1 MYREDKYMNKI
12 RNILKMNR
20 YYKNITMPKYALLSY
35 TLILLFVSCGQKD
48 KLSIKDQLVTNEAL
62 LTSTLNNDSLIVKR
76 TNSIYAE
83 SFIAFNEVYQSSA
96 KNYNSINNQINGF
109 SKIEHRTENIDFD
122 FSSFAAF
129 YKVLEIN
136 QIGSKDLDSQKN
148 IIFNYYENELS
159 SRKYRRS
166 YEYGSKIAEIVTNN
180 FKNHKGFNIIDDIDE
195 LGYNYP
201 KNFIN
206 IPKSELISN
215 GKELIKINNKLSDLQ
230 KIICNYWEG
239 NNDKQI
245 KKINIEGHWYSILS
259 HKIKNTNMPISEIS
273 KIYAILGLTINE
285 AYKIGEYE
293 EYKTTY
299 ISPNNIIKN
308 NLDQNWQPYLKN
320 NINEFNSI
328 TSIVSLSA
336 SNIISNYLKDN
347 STFIDSSIYKYTGQ
361 VRNYS
366 SLEEAASEAS
376 ISRAYGGIHYI
387 FTVNEAAGQGKFL
400 ASKILNKMK

>member
-1 MYREDKYMNKI
+1 MKKI
-12 RNILKMNR
+12 RNILQMNR
-20 YYKNITMPKYALLSY
+20 YNNNITISKYTLLSY
-35 TLILLFVSCGQKD
+35 TIFLLFVSCTQKD
-48 KLSIKDQLVTNEAL
+48 KLNIQDQLVTCESL
-62 LTSTLNNDSLIVKR
+62 LTNTLNNENFSVKR

-83 SFIAFNEVYQSSA
+83 SFIAFNEVYQNRTNSSP
-96 KNYNSINNQINGF
+96 SINNQINGF
-109 SKIEHRTENIDFD
+109 SKIQPTTENIDFD

-136 QIGSKDLDSQKN
+136 KIGSKALDSQKN
-148 IIFNYYENELS
+148 IIFKYYENDLS
-159 SRKYRRS
+159 TSKYKKS
-166 YEYGSKIAEIVTNN
+166 YDYGSKVAETVTNN
-180 FKNHKGFNIIDDIDE
+180 FKNHKGFSIINDIDE
-195 LGYNYP
+195 LGYNHP
-201 KNFIN
+201 KNFKN

-245 KKINIEGHWYSILS
+245 KKINIEGHWFSILS
-259 HKIKNTNMPISEIS
+259 QKIKNSSLSTADIS
-273 KIYAILGLTINE
+273 KLYAILGLTVNE

-299 ISPNNIIKN
+299 ISPNVIIKN
-308 NLDQNWQPYLKN
+308 NLDKNWDPYLKN

-328 TSIVSLSA
+328 TSVVSLSA
-336 SNIISNYLKDN
+336 SNIISNYLKDDAA
-347 STFIDSSIYKYTGQ
+347 FIDSSIYKYTGQ

-376 ISRAYGGIHYI
+376 ISRAYGGVHYI
-387 FTVNEAAGQGKFL
+387 FTVNEAAGQGKYL
-400 ASKILNKMK
+400 ASKILNKIK

>member
-1 MYREDKYMNKI
+1 MKKI
-12 RNILKMNR
+12 RNILQMSRHN
-20 YYKNITMPKYALLSY
+20 KNITISKYAILSY
-35 TLILLFVSCGQKD
+35 ALAFLLVSCTQKD
-48 KLSIKDQLVTNEAL
+48 KLNIKDQLVTCESL
-62 LTSTLNNDSLIVKR
+62 LTNTLNNENFSVKR

-83 SFIAFNEVYQSSA
+83 SFIAFNEVYLLGD
-96 KNYNSINNQINGF
+96 KNYISINNQINGF
-109 SKIEHRTENIDFD
+109 LKIEPTTENIDFD
-122 FSSFAAF
+122 FSSFAALH
-129 YKVLEIN
+129 KVLEIN
-136 QIGSKDLDSQKN
+136 KIGSKALDSQKN

-159 SRKYRRS
+159 SRRYRKS

-180 FKNHKGFNIIDDIDE
+180 FKKHKAFLIINDIDE

-201 KNFIN
+201 KNFKN

-245 KKINIEGHWYSILS
+245 KKINIEGHWFSILS
-259 HKIKNTNMPISEIS
+259 QKIRNAKISISETS

-308 NLDQNWQPYLKN
+308 NLDNNWEPYLKN

-328 TSIVSLSA
+328 TSVVSLSA

-347 STFIDSSIYKYTGQ
+347 SDFIDSSIYKYTGQ
-361 VRNYS
+361 VRNYN

-376 ISRAYGGIHYI
+376 VSRAYGGIHYI

-400 ASKILNKMK
+400 ASKILNQIK

>member
-1 MYREDKYMNKI
+1 MKKI
-12 RNILKMNR
+12 RNILLMNS
-20 YYKNITMPKYALLSY
+20 YNKNIIIPKYAILSY
-35 TLILLFVSCGQKD
+35 TLFLLFVSCTQKE
-48 KLSIKDQLVTNEAL
+48 KLSIKDQIVINETL
-62 LTSTLNNDSLIVKR
+62 LTSTLNNDSLSVKR
-76 TNSIYAE
+76 TNSIYAQ
-83 SFIAFNEVYQSSA
+83 SFIAFNDVYQLST
-96 KNYNSINNQINGF
+96 KNYKSINDQINGF
-109 SKIEHRTENIDFD
+109 LKIEPTTENIDFD

-136 QIGSKDLDSQKN
+136 KIGSKALDSQKN
-148 IIFNYYENELS
+148 KIFNYYKNELS
-159 SRKYRRS
+159 SRKYRKS
-166 YEYGSKIAEIVTNN
+166 YEYGSKIAETVNNN
-180 FKNHKGFNIIDDIDE
+180 FETNKGFNIINDIDE
-195 LGYNYP
+195 LGYNHP

-215 GKELIKINNKLSDLQ
+215 SKELIKINNKLSDLQ

-245 KKINIEGHWYSILS
+245 KKINIEGHWFSILS
-259 HKIKNTNMPISEIS
+259 QKIRNAKISISETS

-308 NLDQNWQPYLKN
+308 NLDNNWEPYLKN

-328 TSIVSLSA
+328 TSVVSLSA

-347 STFIDSSIYKYTGQ
+347 SAFIDSSIYKYTGQ
-361 VRNYS
+361 VRNYN

-400 ASKILNKMK
+400 ASKILNQIK

>member
-1 MYREDKYMNKI
+1 MKKI
-12 RNILKMNR
+12 RNILLMNS
-20 YYKNITMPKYALLSY
+20 YNKNIIIPKYAILSY
-35 TLILLFVSCGQKD
+35 TLFLLFVSCTQKE
-48 KLSIKDQLVTNEAL
+48 KLSIKDQIVINETL
-62 LTSTLNNDSLIVKR
+62 LTSTLNNDSLSVKR

-83 SFIAFNEVYQSSA
+83 SFMAFNEVYQLNT
-96 KNYNSINNQINGF
+96 KNYKSINNQLNGF
-109 SKIEHRTENIDFD
+109 LKIEPATENIDFN

-129 YKVLEIN
+129 YKVLETNKID
-136 QIGSKDLDSQKN
+136 SKALDSQKN
-148 IIFNYYENELS
+148 KIFKYYENELS
-159 SRKYRRS
+159 SKKYRKS
-166 YEYGSKIAEIVTNN
+166 YEYGSKVAEIVTNN
-180 FKNHKGFNIIDDIDE
+180 FETNKGFNIINDIDE
-195 LGYNYP
+195 LGHNYP

-215 GKELIKINNKLSDLQ
+215 SKELIKINNKLSDLQ

-245 KKINIEGHWYSILS
+245 KKINIEGHWFSILTQ
-259 HKIKNTNMPISEIS
+259 KIKKTKIPISEIS

-308 NLDQNWQPYLKN
+308 NLDKNWEPYLNN

-336 SNIISNYLKDN
+336 SNIISNYLKDDVA
-347 STFIDSSIYKYTGQ
+347 FIDSSIYKYTGY
-361 VRNYS
+361 VRNYN

-400 ASKILNKMK
+400 ATKILNQIK

>member
-1 MYREDKYMNKI
+1 
-12 RNILKMNR
+12 MNR
-20 YYKNITMPKYALLSY
+20 YNRNIIIPKYTILSY
-35 TLILLFVSCGQKD
+35 SFILLFVSCSQKE
-48 KLSIKDQLVTNEAL
+48 KINIKDQLVINESL
-62 LTSTLNNDSLIVKR
+62 LTNTLNNDNFSQKR

-83 SFIAFNEVYQSSA
+83 SYLAFNEVYQQTT
-96 KNYNSINNQINGF
+96 KNYKSINNQINGF
-109 SKIEHRTENIDFD
+109 YKIEPTSENIDLN

-136 QIGSKDLDSQKN
+136 KIGSKSLDSQKN
-148 IIFNYYENELS
+148 IIFKYYEDELS
-159 SRKYRRS
+159 DRKYRKS
-166 YEYGSKIAEIVTNN
+166 YEYGSMIAETVV
-180 FKNHKGFNIIDDIDE
+180 KNLKIHKGFNIINDIDE
-195 LGYNYP
+195 LGYNHP

-215 GKELIKINNKLSDLQ
+215 SKELIKINNKLSDLQ
-230 KIICNYWEG
+230 KIICDFWEG
-239 NNDKQI
+239 NNNERK
-245 KKINIEGHWYSILS
+245 KKINIEGHWFSILTQ
-259 HKIKNTNMPISEIS
+259 KIKNTNIPISEIS
-273 KIYAILGLTINE
+273 KIYAILGLAINE

-308 NLDQNWQPYLKN
+308 NLDKNWEPYLKN
-320 NINEFNSI
+320 NINEYNSI
-328 TSIVSLSA
+328 TSVVSLSA

-347 STFIDSSIYKYTGQ
+347 SPFIDSSIYKYTGQ
-361 VRNYS
+361 ARNYS

-400 ASKILNKMK
+400 ASKILNKIK

>member
-1 MYREDKYMNKI
+1 MN
-12 RNILKMNR
+12 NNN
-20 YYKNITMPKYALLSY
+20 KNLIIPKYTILSY
-35 TLILLFVSCGQKD
+35 SIILLFVSCSQKE
-48 KLSIKDQLVTNEAL
+48 KINIKDQIVTNERL
-62 LTSTLNNDSLIVKR
+62 LTNTLNNENFSQKR

-83 SFIAFNEVYQSSA
+83 SFLAFNEVYQQST
-96 KNYNSINNQINGF
+96 KNNKSINNQINGF
-109 SKIEHRTENIDFD
+109 HKIEPTTENIDFN

-129 YKVLEIN
+129 YKALELN
-136 QIGSKDLDSQKN
+136 KVGSNSLDSQKN
-148 IIFNYYENELS
+148 IIFKYFADEIN
-159 SRKYRRS
+159 SRKYRKS
-166 YEYGSKIAEIVTNN
+166 YVYGSKVAEIIVNN
-180 FKNHKGFNIIDDIDE
+180 FETHQGFNIINDIDE
-195 LGYNYP
+195 LGYNHP

-215 GKELIKINNKLSDLQ
+215 GKDLIKINNKLSDLQ

-239 NNDKQI
+239 NNNEEK
-245 KKINIEGHWYSILS
+245 KKINIEGHWFSILTQ
-259 HKIKNTNMPISEIS
+259 KIKNTNISISEIS

-308 NLDQNWQPYLKN
+308 NLDKNWEPYLKN
-320 NINEFNSI
+320 NINEYNSI
-328 TSIVSLSA
+328 TSVVSLSA

-347 STFIDSSIYKYTGQ
+347 SPFIDSSIYKYTGQ

-400 ASKILNKMK
+400 ASKILNKIK